1 MAASVYLISGRN
13 GALAVAHNNRHYVVG
28 FSRESTARRVLKT
41 LPPTSPKLQLE
52 VSAVEDITHDI
63 NFGLQQLGALDAT
76 TKVAGVTVATNA
88 KLIVT
93 KSPDCHQDDFSVS
106 AISRDEF
113 LMYPFEKCLG
123 VVLQNDLY
131 AEDTGRYIFLANV
144 IDPCDSSWEM
154 FVQKL
159 KS

>member
-1 MAASVYLISGRN
+1 MASVYLISGKN

-28 FSRESTARRVLKT
+28 FSRETTARRVSKT
-41 LPPTSPKLQLE
+41 LPPASPKLRLE
-52 VSAVEDITHDI
+52 VSKVEDITHDI
-63 NFGLQQLGALDAT
+63 NFGLRQLGVLDDT

-88 KLIVT
+88 KLTIT
-93 KSPDCHQDDFSVS
+93 KCPDCRPEDFSVS
-106 AISRDEF
+106 AIDRDEF

-131 AEDTGRYIFLANV
+131 AEDTASYTFLANV
-144 IDPCDSSWEM
+144 IDPCDASWEM
-154 FVQKL
+154 FLQKL

>member
-1 MAASVYLISGRN
+1 
-13 GALAVAHNNRHYVVG
+13 VANNNRNYVVG
-28 FSRESTARRVLKT
+28 FSRETTARRVIKT
-41 LPPTSPKLQLE
+41 LPPTSPKLRLE
-52 VSAVEDITHDI
+52 ISVVEDITHDI

-76 TKVAGVTVATNA
+76 TKVAGVTVSTNA
-88 KLIVT
+88 KLTIT
-93 KSPDCHQDDFSVS
+93 KSQNCSPDDFNVS

-113 LMYPFEKCLG
+113 LLYPFEKCLG

-131 AEDTGRYIFLANV
+131 AEDAGSYIFLANV

>member
-1 MAASVYLISGRN
+1 MAYVYLISGKN
-13 GALAVAHNNRHYVVG
+13 GALAVAHNHRHYIVG
-28 FSRESTARRVLKT
+28 FNRETTARRVLNT

-88 KLIVT
+88 KLTVT
-93 KSPDCHQDDFSVS
+93 KCPDCRPDDFSVS
-106 AISRDEF
+106 AIGRDEF

-123 VVLQNDLY
+123 VVLQNDMY
-131 AEDTGRYIFLANV
+131 AEDAGSYVFLANV
-144 IDPCDSSWEM
+144 IDPCESSWEL